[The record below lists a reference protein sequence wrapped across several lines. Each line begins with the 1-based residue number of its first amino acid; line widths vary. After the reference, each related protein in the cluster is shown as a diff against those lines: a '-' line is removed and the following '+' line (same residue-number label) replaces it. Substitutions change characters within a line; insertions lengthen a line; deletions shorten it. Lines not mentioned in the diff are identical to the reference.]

1 MRRTIMVILFF
12 SIHTMKV
19 RSYLPFIEL
28 LRLHKYT
35 IRCVFLNACYTNQLS
50 MKIKEHIDCVI
61 GSEGELG
68 DEASEFSSTFYRFI
82 VKDST
87 RGAFDKALNNLQ
99 LQNTQSNS
107 HKIEFREGIDG
118 SKMHLFAHSSTDIDE
133 YLRDII
139 KSSREFLE
147 NAIDVIQLLRW
158 FGGIWLKIQSCQNL

>member
-1 MRRTIMVILFF
+1 
-12 SIHTMKV
+12 
-19 RSYLPFIEL
+19 
-28 LRLHKYT
+28 
-35 IRCVFLNACYTNQLS
+35 